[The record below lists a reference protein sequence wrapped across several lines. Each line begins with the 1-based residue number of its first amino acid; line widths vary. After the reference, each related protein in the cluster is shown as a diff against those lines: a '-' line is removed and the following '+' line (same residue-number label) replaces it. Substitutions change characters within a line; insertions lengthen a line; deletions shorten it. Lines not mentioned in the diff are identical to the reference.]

1 MVVAPS
7 KAESEVKT
15 ELSPLI
21 TADEFLE
28 LCQTHPD
35 FKDGLF
41 ELIWGEI
48 VEKVTTLQHGM
59 IASLIIYFLVSYSR
73 QHNHGRVGAEVTS
86 RNPNDTTNV
95 RQPDISYF
103 IDTTRPF
110 ITKGATPYMPDLAV
124 EIISPSQSRRE
135 MREKADYY
143 LRNGSKLVWIIYP
156 DTRTVEICTWTGESL
171 AITTLDEKAT
181 LTGGDVLP
189 DFSVPLSDIFPAQ
202 TDTPQS
208 E

>member
-1 MVVAPS
+1 MVAPP
-7 KAESEVKT
+7 KIESELKFET
-15 ELSPLI
+15 SSLI

-28 LCQTHPD
+28 LCQTHPS

-41 ELIWGEI
+41 ELVWGEI

-103 IDTTRPF
+103 VDTSKP
-110 ITKGATPYMPDLAV
+110 ITNIGATPYMPDLAV
-124 EIISPSQSRRE
+124 EIISPSQTRRE

-156 DTRTVEICTWTGESL
+156 DTRTVEVCTWTGESL
-171 AITTLDEKAT
+171 AITTIDEKAT
-181 LTGGDVLP
+181 LAGGDILP
-189 DFSVPLSDIFPAQ
+189 DFTVPLSDIFPAQ
-202 TDTPQS
+202 TETPKS